1 MLEFKGETL
10 HYNKGEGALLPSHHT
25 AQKASMAKA
34 L

>member
-10 HYNKGEGALLPSHHT
+10 HYNKREGALLPSNHT
-25 AQKASMAKA
+25 AQKVSMADA